1 MQTTWRWLRRSCR
14 NWALLAA
21 GVMAA
26 WGQPSPAL
34 RGLSRQF
41 EELVDRVDPAV
52 VQIVTRG
59 FGPAGDGPGTL
70 LRSQRGSGSGV
81 IVDPSGYILTN
92 AHVVGGARSV
102 QVLLPQPSEDTSPG
116 HSLLKP
122 TGKLLSAAVV
132 GVDRETDVAVLK
144 IAEQNLPALPL
155 GDSEQLRQG
164 QIVFAFGSPL
174 GLENSVTM
182 GVVSA
187 VARQVKPDDPMVY
200 IQTDAAINPGNSG
213 GPLVDTEGNVVGLNT
228 FILTKSGGSE
238 GIGFAAPSSI
248 VKAVYEQIREYGRV
262 RRGQI
267 GVVAQTI
274 TPLLAEAMKLPR
286 DWGAIIADVAPEGAA
301 AAAGIE
307 VKDIV
312 LSLNGRA
319 IENARQLGVGIY
331 RQAGQT
337 VTMELMRGGRK
348 IEKKVAVLERPR
360 DPDRIAAL
368 VDGESSRVAKLGLLA
383 VDLNEKVAPLLG
395 PVRRLR
401 GVVVAGVVQDLAV
414 EENRPAQGDV
424 IYEVNGEAVGSVAE
438 LRAKVA
444 GLAHGQVVALHLER
458 QGQLQIVLWEVD

>member
-1 MQTTWRWLRRSCR
+1 MQITWRWLRRSCR
-14 NWALLAA
+14 SWALLIA
-21 GVMAA
+21 GVAAA
-26 WGQPSPAL
+26 WGQPPAAL
-34 RGLSRQF
+34 RGLSKQF
-41 EELVDRVDPAV
+41 EDLADRVDPAV

-59 FGPAGDGPGTL
+59 FGAAGDAPGTL
-70 LRSQRGSGSGV
+70 LRTQRGSGSGV
-81 IVDPSGYILTN
+81 IVDPAGYILTN

-122 TGKLLSAAVV
+122 TGKLVSATVL

-144 IAEQNLPALPL
+144 IPGENLPALPL
-155 GDSEQLRQG
+155 GDSERLRQG
-164 QIVFAFGSPL
+164 EIVFAFGSPL

-187 VARQVKPDDPMVY
+187 VARQVRSDDPMVY

-213 GPLVDTEGNVVGLNT
+213 GPLVDTDGRVVGLNT
-228 FILTKSGGSE
+228 FILSKGGGSE
-238 GIGFAAPSSI
+238 GIGFAAPSNI
-248 VKAVYEQIREYGRV
+248 VKAVYEQIREFGRV

-267 GVVAQTI
+267 GVVAQSI

-312 LSLNGRA
+312 LSLNGKT
-319 IENARQLGVGIY
+319 IENARQLGVNIY

-337 VTMELMRGGRK
+337 VTMELLRGGRK
-348 IEKKVAVLERPR
+348 IEKRVAVLERPR
-360 DPDRIAAL
+360 DPERLASL
-368 VDGESSRVAKLGLLA
+368 VDGESARVAKLGLL
-383 VDLNEKVAPLLG
+383 VVNLDQKVTPIVG

-401 GVVVAGVVQDLAV
+401 GVVVAGVVLDLAV
-414 EENRPAQGDV
+414 EENRLMQGDV
-424 IYEVNGEAVGSVAE
+424 IYEVNGESVASVAE
-438 LRAKVA
+438 LRQKVA
-444 GLAHGQVVALHLER
+444 FLGHGQVVALHIER